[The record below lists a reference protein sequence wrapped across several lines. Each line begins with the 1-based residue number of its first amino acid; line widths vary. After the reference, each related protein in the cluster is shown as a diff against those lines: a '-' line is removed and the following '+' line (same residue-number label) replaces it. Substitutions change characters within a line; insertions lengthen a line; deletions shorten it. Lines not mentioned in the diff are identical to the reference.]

1 MVGGITELQSLVF
14 FGKVRKR
21 GRSSMS
27 AVLVTIADASLPM
40 CNTQEEPYDTEI
52 FDSVE
57 EEDEDE

>member
-1 MVGGITELQSLVF
+1 
-14 FGKVRKR
+14 
-21 GRSSMS
+21 MS